1 MKSIFKIITEI
12 LILVTLTFMLCNAI
26 ETHNQLKD
34 LKIKLESIQK
44 QSDQIDKF
52 LNNNYIMENK

>member
-1 MKSIFKIITEI
+1 MKITLNSIIRILSIFVLLAMIYQIIE
-12 LILVTLTFMLCNAI
+12 
-26 ETHNQLKD
+26 EQKQLKD